1 MQLGPRSR
9 STRLR
14 HEEDRP
20 TSSCVSSLSL
30 EQHTNRTTRT
40 KSPAYTNHAKN
51 HRGRW
56 SSPRSLGSPPITTK
70 EELRTET
77 PLTASTSDSWTLGSS
92 SLVSTG
98 SGSVWNN
105 LPLGSSSSMSMTAP
119 AASASSSSSWWSP
132 QHMQRQNRRILEGSH
147 VYLDEDDDDDPDDVE
162 EELDPEDHN
171 EHHMERDEEERIP
184 SPTAL
189 IPSLLSYSHPRRT
202 RHLPSVP
209 RPSSSSPP
217 KQRRPKRRGECPE
230 PDDTDTNELRYHRSC
245 SPEQRRRVAQAR
257 RTRVQSGQACL
268 RLEFRPQPWVVSQR
282 PSTTSK
288 DKDEPYSI
296 PKEDTHYRNSNSNKH
311 VVHSHWAPQQQ
322 QHDKNEEEEEEDSLQ
337 LVLNPTRSSSSLS
350 HSLLA
355 PSPELVVSS
364 PVSLSNHHKSTQNH
378 DDKLSERVV
387 APNDRTSRRFTHH
400 PQDDRHHQ
408 SSSSSLRVDTSP
420 TPQPTAAAA
429 AARRNGSSST
439 KPISRDPVLYTKNH
453 HNHKARTKSPDP
465 PPSQQQVVAVPPPSN
480 PAEPRPVP
488 LQRTEQE
495 AEQEKG
501 SDKTIL
507 PTPKRLF
514 SYRRRAKRERVQQRK
529 SSRKDNHRHYKTAS
543 THPPNTTD
551 DTTINDTN
559 GKTKRH
565 RKTSVTRHSRRRSRS
580 STRSDTN
587 PQDGTTTITTRT
599 ITTLTTTTTTTTS
612 TRTSEEPNPT
622 ITTTPTTGADGL
634 PGPNAV
640 PNNNKETS
648 LNQRGA
654 GSRRFLW
661 SSPTESASEDETRR
675 GRSLSTNGT
684 GAYKTRLEHRRKVLA
699 RQQQLCDGPHDD
711 KAEMDDDNNKNSSL
725 NNTTLDSTIS
735 STSECPSDE
744 HPHTDVSS
752 FSSWEP
758 DHHHPMQKTTTPS
771 HADKTVTPIRSRSH
785 MSLDNDPS
793 KGTSDDTNVSLN
805 IPALAAAATGDRTS
819 NLFAS
824 AWTIKAAPAAT
835 IEFSEDDEDLR
846 PAPDDHEAAN
856 GKNSEDISVWL
867 DSSYEEDNPI
877 QISSSGVQEE
887 ENKANSFQDCHRIQ
901 VTTQKPVVRPNL
913 PGANLSTD
921 STPKHATKT
930 DADSKPKDD
939 TQKEEENSTYG
950 AGCYKD
956 TKESTVPF
964 WPVLDISTMSLAQPG
979 SSSQSPPGTTLGVN
993 TDQVMS
999 CFALKNNGEDEDD
1012 DEIVH
1017 HNYHPNESQKRA
1029 VLESPTKQSR
1039 TDASTGSSPVSPSN
1053 RSKLDHYIKEQANVD
1068 PIQEL
1073 IEKVEDDA
1081 SSAESTT
1088 VTSNTTDHSTSVAP
1102 MYDRRRDR
1110 RRKRLERQR
1119 HEQQQKKHP
1128 LEKSRSMSSIHSC
1141 GSVHT
1146 AASSM
1151 ITFMSPERQTLTVVS
1166 SPQRHKDEE
1175 SQFVI
1180 MEDDDEEDDDG
1191 GGATTC
1197 SDDDSIASS
1206 TRAAAPYPC
1215 SAPQLDP
1222 DSTSTQNRHAQE
1234 THDSMDP
1241 ISAAICAPDSPL
1253 TPKRNRFSWLS
1264 LAKRLTACSVGP
1276 TWSSSLSYYCSDP
1289 TSEGSPPT
1297 TMSPPKATLATPL
1310 PPPPLPAAPQVTE
1323 QHRDNKTKNRDLMDT
1338 NNNKNRKKLT
1348 LDERNKSTPNHKKRN
1363 LLTGLGARRRRQRQ
1377 QQQQQKQQRLQAITV
1392 VTPPPTP
1399 PRSFG
1404 SVPVALESPTPSYG
1418 KPPRPGRSVGGTWM
1432 MKKKRSSST
1441 LATTAQSPPRA
1452 ALVRSRRPNDTTT
1465 TNVPL
1470 LQSASSLSSSSST
1483 RPVRFPHKSHPPALG
1498 LYQSLS
1504 SGSDNESS
1512 SSSSCCASDKDGERN
1527 STLDDYTLSHIR
1539 GMKKQQ
1545 QEKKR
1550 HKETIDGPSSLSSST
1565 PPWLTTFPTR
1575 SSSNSNWRSSLGGTH
1590 RIPHHPG
1597 FRGMDP

>member
-1 MQLGPRSR
+1 MVQLGPRSR

-20 TSSCVSSLSL
+20 TSSCLSSSTSL
-30 EQHTNRTTRT
+30 EQQHTTTTRT
-40 KSPAYTNHAKN
+40 KSPAYPAKN
-51 HRGRW
+51 HRGGRW
-56 SSPRSLGSPPITTK
+56 SSPRPLGSPPITTTK

-77 PLTASTSDSWTLGSS
+77 PMTASTSDSWTLM
-92 SLVSTG
+92 STG

-105 LPLGSSSSMSMTAP
+105 LPLASTSTSSTSMTAP
-119 AASASSSSSWWSP
+119 AASASSWWSP

-147 VYLDEDDDDDPDDVE
+147 VYLDEDDDDQDDVE
-162 EELDPEDHN
+162 EELDQEDHN
-171 EHHMERDEEERIP
+171 EHPTGRDEEERIS

-202 RHLPSVP
+202 RHLPVP

-217 KQRRPKRRGECPE
+217 KQRRPQRRGECSE
-230 PDDTDTNELRYHRSC
+230 PDDDTNELRYHRSC

-257 RTRVQSGQACL
+257 RSRVQSGQACL

-296 PKEDTHYRNSNSNKH
+296 PKEDTHSRNSNSNKH

-322 QHDKNEEEEEEDSLQ
+322 QHDKNEEEEEEEDSLQ

-350 HSLLA
+350 HSLLV

-420 TPQPTAAAA
+420 TPQPSATAAT
-429 AARRNGSSST
+429 ARRNGSPT
-439 KPISRDPVLYTKNH
+439 KPMSRDPILHTK
-453 HNHKARTKSPDP
+453 NHKARTKSPDP
-465 PPSQQQVVAVPPPSN
+465 PPSHPQVVAVQPPSN
-480 PAEPRPVP
+480 PEKPKSVP
-488 LQRTEQE
+488 PQRTENE
-495 AEQEKG
+495 AETQEKD
-501 SDKTIL
+501 SHKTIL

-514 SYRRRAKRERVQQRK
+514 SYRRRAKRERVQQQRK
-529 SSRKDNHRHYKTAS
+529 SSRKDNNRHSKPAS
-543 THPPNTTD
+543 THPPSTTD
-551 DTTINDTN
+551 DTNHNDNN

-587 PQDGTTTITTRT
+587 PQNGTTTITTRT

-612 TRTSEEPNPT
+612 TRTLEEPNPT

-752 FSSWEP
+752 LSSWEP
-758 DHHHPMQKTTTPS
+758 DHHHPVQKTTTPS

-793 KGTSDDTNVSLN
+793 KGITTDDANVSLN

-824 AWTIKAAPAAT
+824 AWTIEAAPAAT
-835 IEFSEDDEDLR
+835 FEFSEDDENLT

-901 VTTQKPVVRPNL
+901 VTTQEPIARANL
-913 PGANLSTD
+913 SGANLSTD
-921 STPKHATKT
+921 STPKVATKT
-930 DADSKPKDD
+930 DTDSKPKDD

-950 AGCYKD
+950 TGCYKD

-964 WPVLDISTMSLAQPG
+964 WPVLDISTMSLAPPG

-999 CFALKNNGEDEDD
+999 CFVLERNGEDEDD

-1073 IEKVEDDA
+1073 IRKVEDDA

-1128 LEKSRSMSSIHSC
+1128 LEKSRSMSSIHSG

-1206 TRAAAPYPC
+1206 TRAADPYPC

-1234 THDSMDP
+1234 TQGSMDP

-1289 TSEGSPPT
+1289 TPEGSPPT

-1310 PPPPLPAAPQVTE
+1310 PPPPPPAAPQVTE

-1377 QQQQQKQQRLQAITV
+1377 QQQQQKQQQLQDITV

-1404 SVPVALESPTPSYG
+1404 SVPVPLESPKPSYG

-1432 MKKKRSSST
+1432 MKKKRLPST

-1452 ALVRSRRPNDTTT
+1452 LVRSRPKDSTT

-1483 RPVRFPHKSHPPALG
+1483 RPLRFPHKSHPPALG

-1545 QEKKR
+1545 KKKR

-1565 PPWLTTFPTR
+1565 PPWLTTSPTR
-1575 SSSNSNWRSSLGGTH
+1575 SSSSSSSHWRNSLGGTH